1 MLRTLLL
8 AAALLTV
15 AAPPAAASDGAP
27 SLTPRGA
34 RMLWVDATR
43 GSDRSSGTRAH
54 PLRTVTAAW
63 ERIAPDRALQRP
75 VVITL
80 RPGRCTASQTP
91 TSWERRHGSARAPIV
106 IRASTRTA
114 TLPAVNMFDVRWLA
128 IDGVRF
134 RDRFD
139 LFHCESCAHVLLS
152 RNRLDGSRRLHEN
165 VKVNQ
170 STWMFLR
177 GNRIDGADDNAVDF
191 VAVQHGEIAGN
202 DISGAGDWCAYAQGG
217 SAHLRITGNR
227 IHRCGT
233 GGFTAGQ
240 GTGLQFLTAPFVRYE
255 AYGIVVSGNSVWDT
269 AGAAF
274 GVNGGLNVAIVN
286 NRAWNVGRRSH
297 LVEVVF
303 GLRSCDGRP
312 GDEGRQACRA
322 NLDAGG
328 WGTTRLDD
336 GDNAVRIPDRN
347 VTIAGNVFGGPAG
360 RNGQLLSIARPFAGA
375 AQDGSGLGTV
385 RPTTACGPRNRFA
398 VGTGFEDG
406 TDGCARRTAAGCA
419 AVTVS
424 AAQNPFTHERRVAAA
439 HAVAGRRDAR
449 LRLVG
454 PAGGHRAV
462 TAPQSERITPASGAA
477 VPVST
482 SR

>member
-80 RPGRCTASQTP
+80 RPGRWTAAQTP
-91 TSWERRHGSARAPIV
+91 TYWERRHGSARAPIV
-106 IRASTRTA
+106 IRAERRGTA

-152 RNRLDGSRRLHEN
+152 RSRLDGSRRLHEN

-202 DISGAGDWCAYAQGG
+202 DISGAGDWCAYAKGG

-227 IHRCGT
+227 IHGCGT

-360 RNGQLLSIARPFAGA
+360 REGQLLSIARPFSGA
-375 AQDGSGLGTV
+375 AQDDSGLGTV
-385 RPTTACGPRNRFA
+385 RADDGLRIAGNRFA
-398 VGTGFEDG
+398 VGTAMADG
-406 TDGCARRTAAGCA
+406 TDDCVAPDCRRLR
-419 AVTVS
+419 AVNTVS
-424 AAQNPFTHERRVAAA
+424 AAQNPFTSTSGAL
-439 HAVAGRRDAR
+439 R
-449 LRLVG
+449 LRTPWPAAVTPVFDWSG
-454 PAGGHRAV
+454 QPAGI
-462 TAPQSERITPASGAA
+462 AP
-477 VPVST
+477 
-482 SR
+482 

>member
-1 MLRTLLL
+1 MLATLLL
-8 AAALLTV
+8 AAALLG
-15 AAPPAAASDGAP
+15 AAGPPAAASTPQAP
-27 SLTPRGA
+27 TLTPRGA

-43 GSDRSSGTRAH
+43 GSDRAAGTRSR
-54 PLRTVTAAW
+54 PLRTVRAAW
-63 ERIAPDRALQRP
+63 ERIPADGTLRRP

-80 RPGRCTASQTP
+80 RPGRWTAAQTP
-91 TSWERRHGSARAPIV
+91 TYWERRHGSAQAPIV
-106 IRASTRTA
+106 IRAERRGTA

-134 RDRFD
+134 ADRFD
-139 LFHCESCAHVLLS
+139 LFHCERCAHVLLS
-152 RNRLDGSRRLHEN
+152 GNRLDGSRRLHEN

-170 STWMFLR
+170 SQWVYLQ
-177 GNRIDGADDNAVDF
+177 GNRIRGADDNAVDF
-191 VAVQHGEIAGN
+191 VAVQHGAVTGN
-202 DISGAGDWCAYAQGG
+202 DISGAGDWCAYAKGG

-227 IHRCGT
+227 IHDCGT

-240 GTGLQFLTAPFVRYE
+240 GTGLQFMTAPFLRYE

-269 AGAAF
+269 QGAAF

-286 NRAWNVGRRSH
+286 NRAWDVGRRSH
-297 LVEVVF
+297 LIEVVF

-312 GDEGRQACRA
+312 GDEGRTRCQA

-328 WGTTRLDD
+328 WGTTRVDD

-360 RNGQLLSIARPFAGA
+360 RNGQLLSIARPFSGA

-385 RPTTACGPRNRFA
+385 RADDGLQVHDNRFA

-406 TDGCARRTAAGCA
+406 TDGCAAPDCRRLR
-419 AVTVS
+419 AVNTVT
-424 AAQNPFTHERRVAAA
+424 AAQNPFTATSGAL
-439 HAVAGRRDAR
+439 R
-449 LRLVG
+449 LRTPW
-454 PAGGHRAV
+454 PAAQ
-462 TAPQSERITPASGAA
+462 APAFDWSGQPEGIA
-477 VPVST
+477 P
-482 SR
+482 